1 MDNVNISKIN
11 IKIGKKEI
19 SLTLEAAK
27 ELQRILN
34 DIFGDTVFVPNCPI
48 TIPYTVY
55 PCPSYPSWEFTW
67 ATGTAVGTGG
77 ETLTCALV
85 E

>member
-11 IKIGKKEI
+11 IKISENEI
-19 SLTLEAAK
+19 SLTLKAAK

-34 DIFGDTVFVPNCPI
+34 DTFGNTVFIPNCPV
-48 TIPYTVY
+48 TIPYPVY
-55 PCPSYPSWEFTW
+55 PCPYPSWEVTW
-67 ATGTAVGTGG
+67 GAGTTAGTGG